1 MMTVYTEACSMSAD
15 RDEIS
20 HVYRCRELAKQTFK
34 VMSHFCSHTGLLP
47 PLLLV
52 GGTDVEDNFKRF
64 TDTGAWHHFISSYRA
79 CISAHVGGVSRL
91 VGGAAFLTCM
101 WVCGVVAVQG
111 RMCWLPR
118 RVVLETS
125 WSGMTC
131 STCGSSR

>member
-64 TDTGAWHHFISSYRA
+64 TDTGAWRHLISSHFIA

-91 VGGAAFLTCM
+91 VGGAAFLTY
-101 WVCGVVAVQG
+101 VCG
-111 RMCWLPR
+111 C
-118 RVVLETS
+118 VVL
-125 WSGMTC
+125 WRCRGGC
-131 STCGSSR
+131 AGRHAGSSGGPAGAV